1 MAEGI
6 QVRHSR
12 SCTSRVGAKCSCE
25 PSYQAH
31 VWSKRDGKR
40 IRKTF
45 PTLAAARSWRTDAK
59 KPSKTERCAPRVPRR
74 FGWPVMRSWQE

>member
-1 MAEGI
+1 MVEGI
-6 QVRHSR
+6 EVRHGR
-12 SCTSRVGAKCSCE
+12 SCASRAGSNCNCE

-31 VWSKRDGKR
+31 FWSKRDGKR

-45 PTLAAARSWRTDAK
+45 PTLAAARTWRTQRRLY
-59 KPSKTERCAPRVPRR
+59 KTARCGLRLPRR